1 MGGVGR
7 EEGGSGSG
15 MGSAGSGRGDGSFR
29 AAGAYHAH
37 DFEWEDL
44 AREAG
49 PVVEAAAAP
58 CLPPGREEAPWTR
71 GKAVNSQVAAWEAF
85 HRIQN
90 NGAKFFEPRRYLM
103 REFPGLLEARK
114 VLELG
119 CGSGS
124 SALPVVQQNK
134 ACEVTA
140 IDFSEASVL
149 QLRDAAGRLGLDSS
163 RFRAEVCDVSARPC
177 PPPLQGLGADACLMI
192 FLLSAVEMAQMP
204 DVLSNAWEA
213 LCPGG
218 QVYFRDYGLYDSAQL
233 KWPSAQ
239 QSSTPASSAGPAVG
253 STYWRQDGTLSHFF
267 EQSHLEALFEAA
279 GFVTVEVEYA
289 CVRVVNRKKRTH
301 MQRVFVHGVFLKASG
316 SLGNTGDSTPGK
328 TLGETI

>member
-1 MGGVGR
+1 
-7 EEGGSGSG
+7 
-15 MGSAGSGRGDGSFR
+15 MGSVGSGRGDGSFR
-29 AAGAYHAH
+29 AAGAYHAR

-49 PVVEAAAAP
+49 PVLEAAAAP
-58 CLPPGREEAPWTR
+58 RPPPGREEAPWTR
-71 GKAVNSQVAAWEAF
+71 GKAVNSPAAAWEAF

-103 REFPGLLEARK
+103 REFPGLLEAQK

-134 ACEVTA
+134 DCEVTA
-140 IDFSEASVL
+140 IDFSEASVS
-149 QLRDAAGRLGLDSS
+149 QLRDAARGLGLDPS
-163 RFRAEVCDVSARPC
+163 RFRSEVCDVSIRPC

-192 FLLSAVEMAQMP
+192 FLLSAVERAQMP
-204 DVLSNAWEA
+204 DVLSNAFEA

-218 QVYFRDYGLYDSAQL
+218 QVFFRDYGLYDSAQL
-233 KWPSAQ
+233 KWPSGQ

-267 EQSHLEALFEAA
+267 ERSHLEALFTAA
-279 GFVTVEVEYA
+279 GFVTVESEYA
-289 CVRVVNRKKRTH
+289 CVRVVNRKKGTH
-301 MQRVFVHGVFLKASG
+301 MQRVFVHGVFLKPPG
-316 SLGNTGDSTPGK
+316 SLGNTEEATPE